1 MKIQILHVNI
11 KLLRWIK
18 WIDVRTKGIG
28 LKTERKVHENVKN
41 ESRWN
46 EKGKSITNDSKEEI
60 IKGTLKTK
68 VVSSMKSSSI
78 IFKLLI
84 ELDFTLKINI
94 EFF

>member
-1 MKIQILHVNI
+1 MKILILHVNI
-11 KLLRWIK
+11 KLFRWIK

-41 ESRWN
+41 ESRWD

-60 IKGTLKTK
+60 IKVTLKTK
-68 VVSSMKSSSI
+68 VGSLMKSSSI